1 MSALVLILAAY
12 LVERQSLDRQRLQA
26 QNHVRES
33 LLVLQARLES
43 QLSGNIQLARG
54 LVAVIAANPQLT
66 QGEFERAAKP
76 LFERRSLLRNIGA
89 APDMVIRLMHPLEG
103 NEKAVGLDFRK
114 VPEQRVAAE
123 QARDT
128 GNLVLAGPLNLAQGG
143 VGLVA
148 RIPVFLDR
156 DGSEPLFWGL
166 ISVVLDVERLYKES
180 GLQDAALPI
189 EVSIRGKDGKG
200 SQGEIF
206 YGDPDLFHAQSVRMP
221 ITLPE
226 GGWEIAARPR
236 GGWSDD
242 SNSLFWTRL
251 GFALALV
258 FCVGGMLFLAHSVY
272 RRNQVEVELEQ
283 HRHHLEQL
291 VATRTVELTVAKE
304 AAEAANR
311 AKSAFL
317 ANMSHE
323 LRTPMHGV
331 MGMIDMAKRRMSDAK
346 GLDQLEKAKLSAER
360 LLGVVNDI
368 LDISKIEAERMVLEE
383 RLLRLADTIDHLRE
397 ILGHKATEKGLSLT
411 VDVPE
416 QLALARLVGDPLR
429 LGQILINLVG
439 NAIKFTAQGE
449 VAVRA
454 RQVGETPDVL
464 QVRFEIIDS
473 GIGIDTEVQ
482 MRLFQSFEQA
492 DNSMTRKY
500 GGTGLGLAICKRLV
514 QLMNGEIG
522 IESMPGQGCTF
533 WFVVPLK
540 KCVEKAVT
548 SE

>member
-1 MSALVLILAAY
+1 MFILAAY
-12 LVERQSLDRQRLQA
+12 LVERQSLDRQRQQA
-26 QNHVRES
+26 QDHVRES

-54 LVAVIAANPQLT
+54 LVAVIAANPRLT

-76 LFERRSLLRNIGA
+76 LFEGRSLLRNIAA

-114 VPEQRVAAE
+114 VPEQREAAE

-189 EVSIRGKDGKG
+189 DVSIRGKDGKG

-242 SNSLFWTRL
+242 NNSLLWTRL

-258 FCVGGMLFLAHSVY
+258 FSVGGMLFLAHSVY

-323 LRTPMHGV
+323 LRTPMHGL

-368 LDISKIEAERMVLEE
+368 LDISKIEAERMLLEE
-383 RLLRLADTIDHLRE
+383 RLLRLADMIDHLRE
-397 ILGHKATEKGLSLT
+397 ILGHKATEKGLSLII
-411 VDVPE
+411 DVPE
-416 QLALARLVGDPLR
+416 QLAQASLVGDPLR

-449 VAVRA
+449 VTVRA
-454 RQVGETPDVL
+454 WQVGETQDAR
-464 QVRFEIIDS
+464 QVRFEIIDT
-473 GIGIDTEVQ
+473 GIGIDTEVER
-482 MRLFQSFEQA
+482 RLFQSFEQA

-500 GGTGLGLAICKRLV
+500 GGTGLGLAISKRLV

-522 IESMPGQGCTF
+522 IESVPGQGCTF

-540 KCVEKAVT
+540 KCVKNAVT
-548 SE
+548 PE